1 MFAAVEAHIV
11 VAAAKSGNSR
21 IGSLSK
27 ALLWK
32 LAERS
37 IQVERSP
44 CLLNKIIGFVA

>member
-1 MFAAVEAHIV
+1 MFAAVEAYIV
-11 VAAAKSGNSR
+11 VGGKLGNSR